1 MIYIEVKKGAASGN
15 RLCGFKMKISEII
28 KSKEITVSCEIFPPK
43 LGTELEQ
50 SRKIVSEMAKL
61 KPDFISVT
69 YGAAGSTAK
78 FTAELADEVEKNG
91 IAALA
96 HVTCVSSDEESLDE
110 YLSSLKSHG
119 IENILALRGDMP
131 QGREPKKVYAH
142 ASDLAVAI
150 KEKGDFCVG
159 GACYPEGH
167 PEAVSVSADI
177 DALKIKAESGC
188 EFFTTQMFFDNDI
201 MYSFMTKFQRKGI
214 NIPVIAGIM
223 PITNAKQLSR
233 SVALSGTMVPRR
245 FREIVERFGDKPEA
259 MRQAG
264 IAFATE
270 QIIDLI
276 ANGVN
281 NIHIYAMNKP
291 DVAAAILNNISF
303 IR

>member
-1 MIYIEVKKGAASGN
+1 
-15 RLCGFKMKISEII
+15 MKISDILKE
-28 KSKEITVSCEIFPPK
+28 KEITVSCEIFPPK
-43 LGTELEQ
+43 LGTELDQ
-50 SRKIVSEMAKL
+50 SRKIVAEIAAL

-69 YGAAGSTAK
+69 YGAAGSTAR
-78 FTAELADEVEKNG
+78 FTAELAEEVEHCG
-91 IAALA
+91 VASLA
-96 HVTCVSSDEESLDE
+96 HVTCVSSDEESLSE
-110 YLSSLKSHG
+110 YLNSLNANG
-119 IENILALRGDMP
+119 IQNILALRGDMP
-131 QGREPKKVYAH
+131 QGREPKKVYEH
-142 ASDLAVAI
+142 ASDLATAI
-150 KEKGDFCVG
+150 KGMGDFCIG

-167 PEAVSVSADI
+167 PEAKSVSADI

-223 PITNAKQLSR
+223 PITNARQLQR
-233 SVALSGTMVPRR
+233 SASLSGTTVPRR
-245 FREIVERFGDKPEA
+245 LREIVERFGDKPLA
-259 MRQAG
+259 LRQAG

-291 DVAAAILNNISF
+291 DVAAEILANISE
-303 IR
+303 IRNI

>member
-1 MIYIEVKKGAASGN
+1 
-15 RLCGFKMKISEII
+15 MKISEIL

-43 LGTELEQ
+43 LGSELEK
-50 SRKIVSEMAKL
+50 SRQVVADMAAL

-69 YGAAGSTAK
+69 YGAAGTTAK
-78 FTAELADEVEKNG
+78 FTTELAEEVEHCG
-91 IAALA
+91 VASLA
-96 HVTCVSSDEESLDE
+96 HVTCVSSDEESLDA
-110 YLSSLKSHG
+110 YLSELKANG

-131 QGREPKKVYAH
+131 QGREPKRVYAH
-142 ASDLAVAI
+142 ASDLAAAI
-150 KEKGDFCVG
+150 KKKGDFCIG

-167 PEAVSVSADI
+167 PEAASVGADI

-188 EFFTTQMFFDNDI
+188 EFFTTQMFFDNEI
-201 MYSFMTKFQRKGI
+201 MYSFLSKFQRKGI

-233 SVALSGTMVPRR
+233 SVSLSGTTVPRR
-245 FREIVERFGDKPEA
+245 FREIVERFGDKPAA

-281 NIHIYAMNKP
+281 NIHLYAMNRP
-291 DVAAAILNNISF
+291 DIAAEILSNISE
-303 IR
+303 IRK

>member
-1 MIYIEVKKGAASGN
+1 
-15 RLCGFKMKISEII
+15 MKISDIL
-28 KSKEITVSCEIFPPK
+28 KQKEITISCEIFPPK

-50 SRKIVSEMAKL
+50 SRRIVSEMAAL

-69 YGAAGSTAK
+69 YGAAGSTAG
-78 FTAELADEVEKNG
+78 FTAELAEAVESCG
-91 IAALA
+91 IASLA
-96 HVTCVSSDEESLDE
+96 HVTCVSSDRESLTD
-110 YLSSLKSHG
+110 YLASLKENG
-119 IENILALRGDMP
+119 IENVLALRGDMP
-131 QGREPKKVYAH
+131 QGREPKRVYPH
-142 ASDLAVAI
+142 ASDLAAEI
-150 KEKGDFCVG
+150 KSMGDFCVG

-167 PEAVSVSADI
+167 PEAASVSADI

-223 PITNAKQLSR
+223 PITNARQLQR
-233 SVALSGTMVPRR
+233 SASLSGTTVPRR
-245 FREIVERFGDKPEA
+245 LREIVERFGDKPSA

-291 DVAAAILNNISF
+291 DVAAEILDNISE
-303 IR
+303 IRGI

>member
-1 MIYIEVKKGAASGN
+1 
-15 RLCGFKMKISEII
+15 LKISDII

-50 SRKIVSEMAKL
+50 SRKVVAEMAAL

-69 YGAAGSTAK
+69 YGAAGTTAG
-78 FTAELADEVEKNG
+78 FTTELAEEVENCG
-91 IAALA
+91 VASLA
-96 HVTCVSSDEESLDE
+96 HITCVSSDEESLDA
-110 YLSSLKSHG
+110 YLNTLKANG
-119 IENILALRGDMP
+119 IQNILALRGDMP
-131 QGREPKKVYAH
+131 QGREPKKVYPH
-142 ASDLAVAI
+142 ASDLALAI
-150 KEKGDFCVG
+150 KSKGDFCIG

-167 PEAVSVSADI
+167 PEAATVSADI

-188 EFFTTQMFFDNDI
+188 EFFTSQMFFDNEV
-201 MYSFMTKFQRKGI
+201 MYSFLSKFQRKGI

-223 PITNAKQLSR
+223 PITNARQLGR
-233 SVALSGTMVPRR
+233 SVSLSGTSVPRR
-245 FREIVERFGDKPEA
+245 LREMVERFGDNPAA

-281 NIHIYAMNKP
+281 NIHIYSMNKP
-291 DVAAAILNNISF
+291 DIAAQILNNISE
-303 IR
+303 IIK

>member
-1 MIYIEVKKGAASGN
+1 
-15 RLCGFKMKISEII
+15 MKISDIL

-50 SRKIVSEMAKL
+50 SRKVVAEMAAL

-69 YGAAGSTAK
+69 YGAAGTTAS
-78 FTAELADEVEKNG
+78 FTTELADEVEHCG
-91 IAALA
+91 VASLA
-96 HVTCVSSDEESLDE
+96 HVTCVSSDEESLDA
-110 YLSSLKSHG
+110 YLASLKANG
-119 IENILALRGDMP
+119 IQNILALRGDMP
-131 QGREPKKVYAH
+131 QGREPKRVYPH
-142 ASDLAVAI
+142 ASDLAKAI
-150 KEKGDFCVG
+150 KAKGDFCVG

-167 PEAVSVSADI
+167 PEAATVSADI

-188 EFFTTQMFFDNDI
+188 EFFTSQMFFDNEV
-201 MYSFMTKFQRKGI
+201 MYSFLSKFQRKGI

-223 PITNAKQLSR
+223 PITNARQLSR
-233 SVALSGTMVPRR
+233 SVSLSGTSVPRR
-245 FREIVERFGDKPEA
+245 LREMVERFGDNPAA

-281 NIHIYAMNKP
+281 NIHIYSMNKP
-291 DVAAAILNNISF
+291 DIAAQIMSNISE
-303 IR
+303 IIK

>member
-1 MIYIEVKKGAASGN
+1 
-15 RLCGFKMKISEII
+15 MKISDII
-28 KSKEITVSCEIFPPK
+28 ASKEITVSLEIFPPK
-43 LGTELEQ
+43 QGTELEH
-50 SRKIVSEMAKL
+50 SRKLVAEMAKL
-61 KPDFISVT
+61 SPDFISVT
-69 YGAAGSTAK
+69 YGAAGSTAR
-78 FTAELADEVEKNG
+78 FTAELAEEVENCG
-91 IAALA
+91 VASLA
-96 HVTCVSSDEESLDE
+96 HVTCVSTDEETLDN
-110 YLSSLKSHG
+110 YLASLKANG

-131 QGREPKKVYAH
+131 DGREPKKVYAH
-142 ASDLAVAI
+142 ASDLATAI
-150 KEKGDFCVG
+150 KKKGDFCVG

-167 PEAVSVSADI
+167 PEAASVSADI

-188 EFFTTQMFFDNDI
+188 EFFTTQMFFDNEI
-201 MYSFMTKFQRKGI
+201 MYSFLSKFQRKGI

-223 PITNAKQLSR
+223 PITNARQLGR

-245 FREIVERFGDKPEA
+245 FREIVERFGDKPLA

-291 DVAAAILNNISF
+291 DVAAEILSNISE
-303 IR
+303 IRK

>member
-1 MIYIEVKKGAASGN
+1 
-15 RLCGFKMKISEII
+15 MKISDII
-28 KSKEITVSCEIFPPK
+28 KSKEITVSLEIFPPK
-43 LGTELEQ
+43 QGTELEH
-50 SRKIVSEMAKL
+50 SRQLVAEMANL
-61 KPDFISVT
+61 SPDFISVT
-69 YGAAGSTAK
+69 YGAAGSTAR

-91 IAALA
+91 IASLA
-96 HVTCVSSDEESLDE
+96 HVTCVSTDEEALDN
-110 YLSSLKSHG
+110 YLASLKSHG
-119 IENILALRGDMP
+119 IQNILALRGDMP
-131 QGREPKKVYAH
+131 DGREPKKVYAH

-150 KEKGDFCVG
+150 KQKGDFCIG

-167 PEAVSVSADI
+167 PEAASVAADI

-201 MYSFMTKFQRKGI
+201 MYSFLSKFQRKGI

-223 PITNAKQLSR
+223 PITNARQLGR
-233 SVALSGTMVPRR
+233 SVALSGTTVPRR
-245 FREIVERFGDKPEA
+245 FREIVERFGDKPLA

-291 DVAAAILNNISF
+291 DVAAEILSNISE
-303 IR
+303 IRK

>member
-1 MIYIEVKKGAASGN
+1 
-15 RLCGFKMKISEII
+15 MKISEIL

-43 LGTELEQ
+43 IGTELEQ
-50 SRKIVSEMAKL
+50 SRKIVADIAAL

-69 YGAAGSTAK
+69 YGAAGSTAR
-78 FTAELADEVEKNG
+78 FTAELAEEVENCG
-91 IAALA
+91 VAALA
-96 HVTCVSSDEESLDE
+96 HITCVSTDEESLDS
-110 YLSSLKSHG
+110 YLSSLKTNG

-131 QGREPKKVYAH
+131 IGYEPKRVYPH
-142 ASDLAVAI
+142 ASDLASAI
-150 KEKGDFCVG
+150 REKGGFCIG

-167 PEAVSVSADI
+167 PEAASVSADI

-223 PITNAKQLSR
+223 PITNARQLAR
-233 SVALSGTMVPRR
+233 SASLSGTTVPRR
-245 FREIVERFGDKPEA
+245 LREIVERFGDKPEA
-259 MRQAG
+259 IRQAG

-291 DVAAAILNNISF
+291 DVAKEILDNISE
-303 IR
+303 IRKI

>member
-1 MIYIEVKKGAASGN
+1 
-15 RLCGFKMKISEII
+15 MKISDVLKE
-28 KSKEITVSCEIFPPK
+28 KEITISAEIFPPK

-50 SRKIVSEMAKL
+50 SRKIVAEMAAL

-69 YGAAGSTAK
+69 YGAAGSTAR
-78 FTAELADEVEKNG
+78 FTAELAEAVESCG
-91 IAALA
+91 VASLA
-96 HVTCVSSDEESLDE
+96 HVTCVSSDESTLDE
-110 YLSSLKSHG
+110 YLSSLKTNG

-131 QGREPKKVYAH
+131 QGREPKKTYAH
-142 ASDLAVAI
+142 ASDLALAI
-150 KEKGDFCVG
+150 KQKGSFCVG

-167 PEAVSVSADI
+167 PEAASVSADI

-223 PITNAKQLSR
+223 PITNAKQLAR
-233 SVALSGTMVPRR
+233 SASLSGTTVPRR
-245 FREIVERFGDKPEA
+245 LREIVERFGEHPQALK
-259 MRQAG
+259 QAG

-291 DVAAAILNNISF
+291 DVLAEILGNISY
-303 IR
+303 IREI

>member
-1 MIYIEVKKGAASGN
+1 
-15 RLCGFKMKISEII
+15 MKISDII

-50 SRKIVSEMAKL
+50 SRRIVAEMAAL

-69 YGAAGSTAK
+69 YGAAGTTAS
-78 FTAELADEVEKNG
+78 FTTELAEEVENCG
-91 IAALA
+91 VASLA
-96 HVTCVSSDEESLDE
+96 HVTCVSTDEEALDN
-110 YLSSLKSHG
+110 YLNTLKANG
-119 IENILALRGDMP
+119 IQNILALRGDMP
-131 QGREPKKVYAH
+131 QGREPKKTYPH
-142 ASDLAVAI
+142 ASDLAMAI
-150 KEKGDFCVG
+150 KSKGDFCVG

-167 PEAVSVSADI
+167 PEASTVSADI

-188 EFFTTQMFFDNDI
+188 EFFTSQMFFDNEV
-201 MYSFMTKFQRKGI
+201 MYSFLSKFQRKGI

-223 PITNAKQLSR
+223 PITNARQLGR
-233 SVALSGTMVPRR
+233 SVSLSGTSVPRR
-245 FREIVERFGDKPEA
+245 LKEMVERFGDKPLA

-281 NIHIYAMNKP
+281 NIHIYSMNKP
-291 DVAAAILNNISF
+291 DIAAEIMSNISE
-303 IR
+303 IVKA

>member
-1 MIYIEVKKGAASGN
+1 
-15 RLCGFKMKISEII
+15 MKISNIL
-28 KSKEITVSCEIFPPK
+28 KNKEITVSLEIFPPK
-43 LGTELEQ
+43 IGSELEQ
-50 SRKIVSEMAKL
+50 SRKIVAEMAAL

-78 FTAELADEVEKNG
+78 FTAELAECVESNG
-91 IAALA
+91 IPALA
-96 HVTCVSSDEESLDE
+96 HVTCVSSDENTLAE
-110 YLSSLKSHG
+110 YTSSLKSHG

-131 QGREPKKVYAH
+131 QGREPKRVFAH
-142 ASDLAVAI
+142 ASDLAARI
-150 KEKGDFCVG
+150 KEMGDFCIG

-167 PEAVSVSADI
+167 PEAVTVAADI

-188 EFFTTQMFFDNDI
+188 EFFTTQMFFDNEI
-201 MYSFMTKFQRKGI
+201 MYSFLSKFQRKGI

-223 PITNAKQLSR
+223 PITNANQLKR
-233 SVALSGTMVPRR
+233 SVSLSGTNVPRR
-245 FREIVERFGDKPEA
+245 FREIVERFGSDPAA
-259 MRQAG
+259 MKQAG

-291 DVAAAILNNISF
+291 DVAAKILENISD
-303 IR
+303 IRK

>member
-1 MIYIEVKKGAASGN
+1 
-15 RLCGFKMKISEII
+15 MKISDILKE
-28 KSKEITVSCEIFPPK
+28 KEITVSAEIFPPK
-43 LGTELEQ
+43 LGSELEQ
-50 SRKIVSEMAKL
+50 SRKIVTEMAAL

-69 YGAAGSTAK
+69 YGAAGSTAG
-78 FTAELADEVEKNG
+78 FTAELAEAVESCG
-91 IAALA
+91 VASLA
-96 HVTCVSSDEESLDE
+96 HVTCVSSDEESLNS
-110 YLSSLKSHG
+110 YLSSLKANG

-131 QGREPKKVYAH
+131 QGREPKRVYAH

-150 KEKGDFCVG
+150 KQKGDFCIG

-167 PEAVSVSADI
+167 PEAASVSADI

-223 PITNAKQLSR
+223 PITNARQLSR
-233 SVALSGTMVPRR
+233 SASLSGTTVPRR
-245 FREIVERFGDKPEA
+245 LREIVERFGGHPQA

-291 DVAAAILNNISF
+291 DVLAEILGNISY
-303 IR
+303 IRNI

>member
-1 MIYIEVKKGAASGN
+1 
-15 RLCGFKMKISEII
+15 MKISDIL
-28 KSKEITVSCEIFPPK
+28 KSKEITISCEIFPPK
-43 LGTELEQ
+43 IGSELEQ
-50 SRKIVSEMAKL
+50 SRKVVADMAAL

-69 YGAAGSTAK
+69 YGAAGTTAS
-78 FTAELADEVEKNG
+78 FTTELAEAVESNG
-91 IAALA
+91 VAALA
-96 HVTCVSSDEESLDE
+96 HVTCVSSDRESLSD
-110 YLSSLKSHG
+110 YLQTLKANG

-131 QGREPKKVYAH
+131 QGREPKRFFAH
-142 ASDLAVAI
+142 ASDLASEI
-150 KEKGDFCVG
+150 KSMGDFCVG

-167 PEAVSVSADI
+167 PEASSVSADI

-188 EFFTTQMFFDNDI
+188 EFFTTQMFFDNEI
-201 MYSFMTKFQRKGI
+201 MYSFLSKFQRKGI

-223 PITNAKQLSR
+223 PITNARQLGR
-233 SVALSGTMVPRR
+233 SVALSGTTVPRR
-245 FREIVERFGDKPEA
+245 FREIVERFGDKPAA

-291 DVAAAILNNISF
+291 DVAKAILDNLSE
-303 IR
+303 IRE

>member
-1 MIYIEVKKGAASGN
+1 
-15 RLCGFKMKISEII
+15 MKISDILA
-28 KSKEITVSCEIFPPK
+28 SKEITVSCEIFPPK

-50 SRKIVSEMAKL
+50 SRKVVAEIAAL

-69 YGAAGSTAK
+69 YGAAGTTAS
-78 FTAELADEVEKNG
+78 FTTELAEEVENNG
-91 IAALA
+91 VAALA
-96 HVTCVSSDEESLDE
+96 HVTCVSSDENSLSD
-110 YLSSLKSHG
+110 YLNTLKSNG
-119 IENILALRGDMP
+119 IDNVLALRGDMP

-142 ASDLAVAI
+142 ASDIARAI
-150 KEKGDFCVG
+150 KEMGDFCVG

-167 PEAVSVSADI
+167 PESPSVTADI
-177 DALKIKAESGC
+177 ENLKIKAESGC
-188 EFFTTQMFFDNDI
+188 EFFTTQMFFDNEV
-201 MYSFMTKFQRKGI
+201 MYSFLSKFQRKGI

-223 PITNAKQLSR
+223 PITNARQLSR
-233 SVALSGTMVPRR
+233 SVALSGTSVPRSL
-245 FREIVERFGDKPEA
+245 REMVERFGDNPEA

-264 IAFATE
+264 IAFATN

-291 DVAAAILNNISF
+291 DIAEAILRNISS